1 MHSLFEHIHQF
12 LDDPNEALTQW
23 AVMYAGWIYGILF
36 LIIFCETGLVV
47 APFLPGDSLLFA
59 AGVVA
64 SKPGGMDLW
73 VLLVILPLAAI
84 LGDNLNYFVGRALG
98 PKVFRKEGSR
108 WFSRKNLERTQSF
121 YDKHGPKTVVMARF
135 IPLVRTFAPFVAGVG
150 RMYYPRF
157 MVFGVIGAFLWV
169 LVCCGAG
176 ALLGDNEWIRH
187 KGNFQLVILA
197 IIGIS
202 LLPPIIGWLGRVLKE
217 KKASEPESG
226 TGDH

>member
-1 MHSLFEHIHQF
+1 MIQQF
-12 LDDPNEALTQW
+12 LDTFQHLDTTLNQW
-23 AVMYAGWIYGILF
+23 ATEYAGWIYGILF

-64 SKPGGMDLW
+64 TKGKMALW
-73 VLLVILPLAAI
+73 VLLILLPIAAI
-84 LGDNLNYFVGRALG
+84 LGDNLNYFIGRYLG
-98 PKVFRKEGSR
+98 PKVFKKEGSR
-108 WFSRKNLERTQSF
+108 WFSVKTLNKTQAF
-121 YDKHGPKTVVMARF
+121 YDKHGPKTVVLARF

-169 LVCCGAG
+169 FVCCSAG
-176 ALLGDNEWIRH
+176 YMLADISWVKEH
-187 KGNFQLVILA
+187 FELVVLA

-202 LLPPIIGWLGRVLKE
+202 LLPPVIGWLNGVLKE
-217 KKASEPESG
+217 KKSSREDSDAENASSE
-226 TGDH
+226 

>member
-1 MHSLFEHIHQF
+1 MDSLFQIIKNLITN
-12 LDDPNEALTQW
+12 LDVTVTHWAEA
-23 AVMYAGWIYGILF
+23 YPGWIYGILF

-47 APFLPGDSLLFA
+47 APFLPGDSLLFC

-64 SKPGGMDLW
+64 TKGNMDLW
-73 VLLVILPLAAI
+73 VLMLILPAAAI
-84 LGDNLNYFVGRALG
+84 LGDNLNYGIGRMVG

-108 WFSRKNLERTQSF
+108 WFSTKTLAKTQAF
-121 YDKHGPKTVVMARF
+121 YDKHGPKTVVLARF

-176 ALLGDNEWIRH
+176 YLLADIKMVKEH
-187 KGNFQLVILA
+187 FELVVLA

-202 LLPPIIGWLGRVLKE
+202 LLPPIIGWLNNVLKE
-217 KKASEPESG
+217 KKSAKVEDEA
-226 TGDH
+226 